1 MRIFNR
7 AIEIDVSNRFH
18 QQSGVDNEL
27 TTDSAVC
34 ISTVRVYRV
43 AIKYLL
49 FQCFFKDVG
58 FFYSFKIWWK
68 IIPGIWNNAITD

>member
-49 FQCFFKDVG
+49 F
-58 FFYSFKIWWK
+58 
-68 IIPGIWNNAITD
+68 